1 MVNSLGIAQSMP
13 KGDMFD
19 CFQEPKSNS
28 VADVKIVV
36 PLDFNDSD
44 DTSGYAM
51 LVSAA
56 GTNEDTPIKKS
67 LPSDII

>member
-28 VADVKIVV
+28 VADVKTVV

-44 DTSGYAM
+44 DTSG
-51 LVSAA
+51 
-56 GTNEDTPIKKS
+56 
-67 LPSDII
+67 